1 MTRSMDSLDRCM
13 VSLARCM
20 VSLDRCMDSLD
31 RCKVRLFMFGPAK
44 SMAGLIM
51 SIMT

>member
-1 MTRSMDSLDRCM
+1 MVGLARSMVGLDRCM
-13 VSLARCM
+13 VG
-20 VSLDRCMDSLD
+20 LDRCMVRPA
-31 RCKVRLFMFGPAK
+31 RCMVRLFMFGPAK